1 MASISDSYIDC
12 FFVYRYLF
20 DTGKDSADSRGFASI
35 FGSCSTGQSGDP
47 LSKFY
52 SDNIRKWACGEY
64 KTLFFD
70 RKSIERNSWKQL
82 WLLPESGV
90 N

>member
-1 MASISDSYIDC
+1 MASFGDTHIDC
-12 FFVYRYLF
+12 FCSYLYLF
-20 DTGKDSADSRGFASI
+20 DTEKDSADSRRLASSWR
-35 FGSCSTGQSGDP
+35 SCSTGQSGDP

-52 SDNIRKWACGEY
+52 ADNIRKWARVEY

-70 RKSIERNSWKQL
+70 NESIERNSWKQL
-82 WLLPESGV
+82 WLVPESSV